1 MEFLSFKNIIGND
14 KIKTFLTKSIEENH
28 ILHSYLFT
36 GIEGIGKKL
45 FAREVARKLLCL
57 EQEETEDCLSCIKW
71 HSENHPDFYQIEPEG
86 STIKIEQVRNMQ
98 EKIAEKPITSKR
110 KVYLIIDSD
119 TMTKEAQNC
128 LLKTL
133 EEPPEYA
140 TIILTS
146 SNESKLLNTIK
157 SRCIKIFF
165 QGIEKDNMEQY
176 MKEKYEIGPS
186 KELLEASQGSLGK
199 MIRLQEQKEIYEQI
213 DNWLN
218 QIEKEDFITMTE
230 KAEVLYKEKE
240 NIQEILEYIVVSLYH
255 TKERKKLNAIQ
266 HIEETKKRILASSNY
281 DMCIDYLLMKLWEE
295 MNEKYSRSS
304 I

>member
-1 MEFLSFKNIIGND
+1 MSFENIIGND
-14 KIKTFLTKSIEENH
+14 KVKAFIEKAVEENH
-28 ILHSYLFT
+28 ILHSYLFV

-45 FAREVARKLLCL
+45 FAREYARKLLCL
-57 EQEETEDCLSCIKW
+57 EQEKEEDCLSCVKW
-71 HSENHPDFYQIEPEG
+71 KSENHPDFYQIEPENN
-86 STIKIEQVRNMQ
+86 TIKIEQIRNMQ

-119 TMTKEAQNC
+119 AMTKEAQNC

-157 SRCIKIFF
+157 SRCMKISF
-165 QGIEKDNMEQY
+165 QGIASDKIEQY
-176 MKEKYEIGPS
+176 VRMKLEIEPS
-186 KELLEASQGSLGK
+186 KELIEASEGSIGK
-199 MIRLQEQKEIYEQI
+199 VIRLQERREIYEQVDDI
-213 DNWLN
+213 LEK
-218 QIEKEDFITMTE
+218 IEGQDFITLLD

-240 NIQEILEYIVVSLYH
+240 NIQEILEYMIVSLYH
-255 TKERKKLNAIQ
+255 TKERKRMNCIQ
-266 HIEETKKRILASSNY
+266 YVEETKKRMIANSNY
-281 DMCIDYLLMKLWEE
+281 DMCIDYLLMKIWEE
-295 MNEKYSRSS
+295 INEKYSRSS

>member
-1 MEFLSFKNIIGND
+1 MGFLSFKNIIGND
-14 KIKTFLTKSIEENH
+14 KIKAFLTKSIEENH

-45 FAREVARKLLCL
+45 FARELARKLLCL
-57 EQEETEDCLSCIKW
+57 KQEETEDCPSCVKW
-71 HSENHPDFYQIEPEG
+71 NSENHPDFYQIEPEG
-86 STIKIEQVRNMQ
+86 SNIKIEQIRSMQ

-119 TMTKEAQNC
+119 AMTKEAQNC

-146 SNESKLLNTIK
+146 ANESKLLNTIK
-157 SRCIKIFF
+157 SRCIKISFE
-165 QGIEKDNMEQY
+165 GIEKNKIEQY
-176 MKEKYEIGPS
+176 MKEKYEIEPS
-186 KELLEASQGSLGK
+186 KELIEASQGSLGK
-199 MIRLQEQKEIYEQI
+199 IIRLQEQKEIYEQVDNFLNNI
-213 DNWLN
+213 DK
-218 QIEKEDFITMTE
+218 QDFITMTE

-266 HIEETKKRILASSNY
+266 YVEETKKRILASSNY

>member
-1 MEFLSFKNIIGND
+1 MSFENIIGND

-45 FAREVARKLLCL
+45 FAREYARKLLCL
-57 EQEETEDCLSCIKW
+57 EQEEAENCLSCIKW
-71 HSENHPDFYQIEPEG
+71 HSENHPDFYQIEPENN
-86 STIKIEQVRNMQ
+86 TIKIEQIRNMQ

-119 TMTKEAQNC
+119 AMTKEAQNC

-157 SRCIKIFF
+157 SRCTKISF
-165 QGIEKDNMEQY
+165 QGIDGDKIEQY
-176 MKEKYEIGPS
+176 LKTKLESIPS
-186 KELLEASQGSLGK
+186 KELIEASEGSIGK
-199 MIRLQEQKEIYEQI
+199 AIRLQEQKEIYQQVDTI
-213 DNWLN
+213 LKDM
-218 QIEKEDFITMTE
+218 EKQDFITMSE
-230 KAEVLYKEKE
+230 KAELLYKEKE
-240 NIQEILEYIVVSLYH
+240 KIQEILEYMVVSLYH
-255 TKERKKLNAIQ
+255 TKERKKLNCIQ
-266 HIEETKKRILASSNY
+266 HIEETKKRIIANSNY